1 MEYQMTAIEQWLEQY
16 KERLA
21 TGYNIEPELIATWPY
36 FIVDYIRSSLHKAPG
51 RLPNSTISKLGA
63 KLQKEVY
70 AIRKTS
76 TKPDLYALLKPCN
89 ADHYMFVI
97 AASTQEELDILAK
110 GFANSTAFTVF
121 F

>member
-1 MEYQMTAIEQWLEQY
+1 MTAIEQWLEQY

-21 TGYNIEPELIATWPY
+21 AGYNIEPELIATWPY

-97 AASTQEELDILAK
+97 ATSTPEELDILAK